1 MAELP
6 RLFIASSAEGLPV
19 AEAVNIK
26 LENVA
31 RVKQWDNAFD
41 LSSITIDTLVA
52 RAEGTDF
59 AVFIFHKDDEAT
71 IRGESYNIV
80 RDNVIL
86 ELGLFIGAL
95 GRPNCFVLVPNSVG
109 DKFRLPSD
117 LSGVTV
123 TTYDDAHEDPVD
135 AVAASCAKI
144 KRAMKKLEVNGGK
157 SKSDESAT
165 ELSAAQSELF
175 MLRHEVQREKER
187 YGGLL
192 SCINGQFYSIAKPAT
207 ESEICAWEEGAKSSY
222 PKTPKISRH
231 KVYYV
236 DHDVILPPL
245 MGANSL
251 TVIVANGVKVFGM
264 EQWSHNCVYFMDG
277 FRYDN

>member
-41 LSSITIDTLVA
+41 LSSVTIDALVA
-52 RAEGTDF
+52 RAKDSDF
-59 AVFIFHKDDEAT
+59 AVFVFHKDDEAT
-71 IRGESYNIV
+71 IRGESYSIV

-95 GRPNCFVLVPNSVG
+95 GRPNCFVLVPKSVD

-135 AVAASCAKI
+135 AVAASCAKV
-144 KRAMKKLEVNGGK
+144 KRAMKKLAMKRGE
-157 SKSDESAT
+157 SKTDESAR

-175 MLRHEVQREKER
+175 MLRHEVQREKEG
-187 YGGLL
+187 YGSLL
-192 SCINGQFYSIAKPAT
+192 SCINGHFHSVAKPAT

-222 PKTPKISRH
+222 PKPPKIARH

-236 DHDVILPPL
+236 DQDVILPPL
-245 MGANSL
+245 MGANAL
-251 TVIVANGVKVFGM
+251 TIIVANGVRVFGM
-264 EQWSHNCVYFMDG
+264 EQWSHNRIYFMDG
-277 FRYDN
+277 FRYDA